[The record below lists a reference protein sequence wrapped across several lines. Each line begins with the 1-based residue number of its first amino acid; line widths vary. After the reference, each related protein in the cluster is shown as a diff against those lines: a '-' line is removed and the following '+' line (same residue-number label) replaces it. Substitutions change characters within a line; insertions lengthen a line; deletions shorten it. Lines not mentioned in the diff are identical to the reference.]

1 VRRSTARWTS
11 LGVLLGL
18 AVAWQIASMLITAE
32 SVPGEPMVPG
42 WQVLA
47 TSTLLSLSDNW
58 LGGLGVRGIAEG
70 GARSYA
76 GALLAILSNSWDT
89 SLRLYSGLLLGACVG
104 VLAGL
109 GVSWSSWSRRVVAL
123 PGQIMRTFPLLA
135 LIPLFQLWFGLTF
148 LGMML
153 FVAYGVGVIFFTG
166 TVNAVRNVPPVY
178 IQNARTL
185 GASRLRVYRTIIV
198 PAMFP
203 ELRSSM
209 LLSIGVAWTAVVGAE
224 FLGAQT
230 GLGQI
235 IVYAKYFG
243 YVDRMFLVGLILLVY
258 AALTFAL
265 VERLSRPLTVW
276 MPNGH
281 GEDNIVEVGADNQL
295 RVRDAAPRRV
305 AGVLAAGPE

>member
-1 VRRSTARWTS
+1 MRPTTARWTS
-11 LGVLLGL
+11 LVVLLAL
-18 AVAWQIASMLITAE
+18 AVAWQIASMVITAE

-58 LGGLGVRGIAEG
+58 QGGLGVRGIAQG
-70 GARSYA
+70 GSRSYA
-76 GALLAILSNSWDT
+76 GALLAIVSNSWDT
-89 SLRLYSGLLLGACVG
+89 SLRLYSGLLLGALLG

-109 GVSWSSWSRRVVAL
+109 AVSWSAWSRRLVAL
-123 PGQIMRTFPLLA
+123 PGQVMRTFPLLA

-153 FVAYGVGVIFFTG
+153 FVAYGVAVIFFTG
-166 TVNAVRNVPPVY
+166 TINAVRNVPPVY

-185 GASRLRVYRTIIV
+185 GASRLRVYRTVIL

-258 AALTFAL
+258 AALTFTL
-265 VERLSRPLTVW
+265 VERVSRPLIVW

-281 GEDNIVEVGADNQL
+281 SEDDIVELAASEEL
-295 RVRDAAPRRV
+295 TVRDPAPRR
-305 AGVLAAGPE
+305 AASVLAAGPD

>member
-1 VRRSTARWTS
+1 MRQTTARWTS
-11 LGVLLGL
+11 LVVLLAL
-18 AVAWQIASMLITAE
+18 AVVWQIASMVITAE

-58 LGGLGVRGIAEG
+58 QGGLGVRGIAEG
-70 GARSYA
+70 GTRSYA
-76 GALLAILSNSWDT
+76 GAVLAIVSNSWDT
-89 SLRLYSGLLLGACVG
+89 SLRLYSGLLLGACLG

-109 GVSWSSWSRRVVAL
+109 AVSWSAWSRRLVAL
-123 PGQIMRTFPLLA
+123 PGQVMRTFPLLA

-153 FVAYGVGVIFFTG
+153 FVAYGVAVIFFTG
-166 TVNAVRNVPPVY
+166 TINAVRNVPPVY

-185 GASRLRVYRTIIV
+185 GASRLRVYRTVIL

-265 VERLSRPLTVW
+265 VERVSRPLIVW

-281 GEDNIVEVGADNQL
+281 SEDHVVELVASDEL
-295 RVRDAAPRRV
+295 IVRDAAPRRA
-305 AGVLAAGPE
+305 AGMVAAGPE